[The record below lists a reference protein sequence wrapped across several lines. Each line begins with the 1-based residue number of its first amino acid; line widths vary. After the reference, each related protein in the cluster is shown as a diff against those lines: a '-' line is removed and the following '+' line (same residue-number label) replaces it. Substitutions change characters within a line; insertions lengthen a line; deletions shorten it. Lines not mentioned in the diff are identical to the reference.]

1 MDSVQQLFS
10 PSTTAAPLGLV
21 DLLINLVIAGVI
33 AYCLGL
39 HYRTFGSTLA
49 SRETFAKVFP
59 FVALTTTLLIA
70 IVKSSLALS
79 LGLVGAL
86 SIVRFRTPVK
96 EPEELAYM
104 FLAITIGLGLGAD
117 FRVATPCAV
126 ALILGMVTLVQ
137 IRSRKVASRN
147 LYINLGIATDGSQPS
162 SGALEP
168 VHAILAKHC
177 KSIDL
182 RRMDSERERLELT
195 YFIDVKDVGAL
206 GGLTLELE
214 RQFPSVR
221 VTLLDQGRLP
231 SL

>member
-10 PSTTAAPLGLV
+10 TNPAASIGLV
-21 DLLINLVIAGVI
+21 DLLVNLVIAG
-33 AYCLGL
+33 ALAFGLGL
-39 HYRTFGSTLA
+39 HYRAFGSSLA
-49 SRETFAKVFP
+49 SREAFAKVFP

-117 FRVATPCAV
+117 YRMATPAAV
-126 ALILGMVTLVQ
+126 ALILSLVTLVQ
-137 IRSRKVASRN
+137 VRSRKVASRN
-147 LYINLGIATDGSQPS
+147 LYINLGIATDGTQPS

-168 VHAILAKHC
+168 VHAILTKHC

-182 RRMDSERERLELT
+182 RRMDTERERLELT
-195 YFIDVKDVGAL
+195 YFIDVRDVAAL
-206 GGLTLELE
+206 GGLTAELE

-221 VTLLDQGRLP
+221 VTLLDQGRMP